1 MEGMKRQI
9 GTEFLLLLLLMMM
22 WCGDSQQASHD
33 GKFASHP
40 CRVLGFRL

>member
-22 WCGDSQQASHD
+22 WCGDSQQATMGNLRHTP
-33 GKFASHP
+33 A
-40 CRVLGFRL
+40 VY